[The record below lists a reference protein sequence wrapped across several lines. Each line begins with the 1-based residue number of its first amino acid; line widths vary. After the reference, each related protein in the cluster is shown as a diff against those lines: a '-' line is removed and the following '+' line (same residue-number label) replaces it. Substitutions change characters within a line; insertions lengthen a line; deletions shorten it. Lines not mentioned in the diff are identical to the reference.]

1 MEETRI
7 IMSSVFQVEESRH
20 VAMKIVQKVCGRSRM

>member
-20 VAMKIVQKVCGRSRM
+20 VEMKIVQKVCGRSRM

>member
-7 IMSSVFQVEESRH
+7 MMSSVFQVEESRH
-20 VAMKIVQKVCGRSRM
+20 VPMKIVHKVCGRSRM

>member
-20 VAMKIVQKVCGRSRM
+20 VVMEIMQKVCGRSRM